1 VRGRKKREG
10 FSRSKFFPFASPPR
24 APRRAKKKK
33 RGHGIFQLGRKNPLS
48 LTCTSPAPCHAPG
61 AATAVGQC
69 PEPEPGAGGAI
80 VEGFV
85 SAAIA
90 KKEETMKNERELQQR
105 LAFF

>member
-1 VRGRKKREG
+1 M
-10 FSRSKFFPFASPPR
+10 
-24 APRRAKKKK
+24 
-33 RGHGIFQLGRKNPLS
+33 
-48 LTCTSPAPCHAPG
+48 
-61 AATAVGQC
+61 GQC

-105 LAFF
+105 LAFFERKKRVPVNLWVFLGEK

>member
-1 VRGRKKREG
+1 M
-10 FSRSKFFPFASPPR
+10 
-24 APRRAKKKK
+24 
-33 RGHGIFQLGRKNPLS
+33 
-48 LTCTSPAPCHAPG
+48 
-61 AATAVGQC
+61 GQC